1 VSNFDVA
8 VGSIAMK
15 KTVPKKSQRADANGL
30 GSASLREAVDLALEE
45 AKKCGASESEA
56 AASLSQGLSVTV
68 RMDDIE
74 TVEHTRD
81 RGLAVT
87 VYFGERTGNASTSDY
102 SATSVQHTVQA
113 ACSIARF
120 TEEDSCHGLADPD
133 RLATK
138 FPDLDLYHPWSLT
151 VEEGSELARTCERAA
166 LDYDSRIENSEG
178 AAVDSHQGCE
188 VYGNSHGFR
197 GESRKTRHG
206 ISCSVI
212 GQNNGSMQRDYWYST
227 GRRRRDLEEVSEIGR
242 IAGARTVRRLGARKL
257 NTCQVPILFEAPV
270 ASSLL
275 SHFIA
280 AISGGALYRKAS
292 FLLDSLGKSVFPDFV
307 RIHEQ
312 PLLPWAMGSAVFDSE
327 GVETKARDIVAGG
340 VLEGYVLGSYSA
352 RRLGLQTTGNA
363 GGVHNLTIDP
373 GKEDLPGLIKAL
385 GRGLLVTELIG
396 FGVNS
401 VTGDYSR
408 GAAGFWVEDG
418 EIQFPVEEVTIAGNL
433 KEMFQSIMAIGR
445 DVDTKR
451 NIRCGSILINSLMVA
466 GQ

>member
-1 VSNFDVA
+1 
-8 VGSIAMK
+8 MK
-15 KTVPKKSQRADANGL
+15 SECTSANEL
-30 GSASLREAVDLALEE
+30 DSAPLREAVGLALKE
-45 AKKCGASESEA
+45 AKRSGASASEA

-68 RMDDIE
+68 RMGDIE

-87 VYFGERTGNASTSDY
+87 VYLGERIGSASTSDY
-102 SATSVQHTVQA
+102 SEISVRQTVEA

-120 TEEDSCHGLADPD
+120 TEEDSCNGLADPD
-133 RLATK
+133 RLASE
-138 FPDLDLYHPWSLT
+138 FPDLDLYHPWLLS
-151 VEEGSELARTCERAA
+151 VDEGKEIAHACEQAA
-166 LDYDSRIENSEG
+166 LDYDVRIENSEG
-178 AAVDSHQGCE
+178 SAVDSYQGCE
-188 VYGNSHGFR
+188 QYGNSHGFI

-212 GQNNGSMQRDYWYST
+212 GQTNESKQRDYWFST
-227 GRRRRDLEEVSEIGR
+227 SRKRDDLEDASAIGR
-242 IAGARTVRRLGARKL
+242 TAAARTVRRLGARKL
-257 NTCQVPILFEAPV
+257 TTCQVPVLFEAPV

-275 SHFIA
+275 SHFVS

-292 FLLDSLGKSVFPDFV
+292 FLLDHLGKPIFPDFV

-312 PLLPWAMGSAVFDSE
+312 PLLPRAMGSTAFDTE
-327 GVETKARDIVAGG
+327 GVTTKARNIVADG

-352 RRLGLQTTGNA
+352 RRLGLKTTGNA

-373 GKEDLPGLIKAL
+373 GDENLPKLIRRL
-385 GRGLLVTELIG
+385 GQGLLVTELIG

-418 EIQFPVEEVTIAGNL
+418 EIQYPVEEVTIAGNL
-433 KEMFQSIMAIGR
+433 KEMFQSITAIGC
-445 DVDTKR
+445 DVDTR
-451 NIRCGSILINSLMVA
+451 GNIRCGSILVDGLTVA

>member
-1 VSNFDVA
+1 MKNTNLRKSQCTDSNGLDSAPFKQAVDVA
-8 VGSIAMK
+8 LK
-15 KTVPKKSQRADANGL
+15 
-30 GSASLREAVDLALEE
+30 E
-45 AKKCGASESEA
+45 AKKCGASASEA

-68 RMDDIE
+68 RLDDIE

-87 VYFGERTGNASTSDY
+87 VYFGERTGSASTSDY
-102 SATSVQHTVQA
+102 SATSVRQTVQA

-133 RLATK
+133 RLANE
-138 FPDLDLYHPWSLT
+138 FPDLDLYHPWLLT
-151 VEEGSELARTCERAA
+151 VEEGKEIARVCERAA
-166 LDYDSRIENSEG
+166 LDYDKKIENSEG
-178 AAVDSHQGCE
+178 AVVDSYQGCE
-188 VYGNSHGFR
+188 VYGNSHGFW
-197 GESRKTRHG
+197 GVSRKTRHG

-212 GQNNGSMQRDYWYST
+212 GETDGNMQRDYWYSAS
-227 GRRRRDLEEVSEIGR
+227 RKREDLEDASEIGR
-242 IAGARTVRRLGARKL
+242 TAGARTIRRLGARKL
-257 NTCQVPILFEAPV
+257 NTCQVPVLFEAPV

-275 SHFIA
+275 SHFIG

-292 FLLDSLGKSVFPDFV
+292 FLLDHLGKSVFPDFV

-312 PLLPWAMGSAVFDSE
+312 PLLRRAMGSAVFDGE
-327 GVETKARDIVAGG
+327 GVGTKARDIVTGG

-352 RRLGLQTTGNA
+352 RRLDLETTGNA

-373 GKEDLPGLIKAL
+373 GKDDLSGLMKAL

-396 FGVNS
+396 FGVNL

-433 KEMFQSIMAIGR
+433 KEMFQSIVAIGR

-451 NIRCGSILINSLMVA
+451 NIRCGSILVDGLTVA

>member
-1 VSNFDVA
+1 MKNINPRKGQCVDSNE
-8 VGSIAMK
+8 
-15 KTVPKKSQRADANGL
+15 L
-30 GSASLREAVDLALEE
+30 YSAPLREAVDLSLAE
-45 AKKCGASESEA
+45 AKKYGASESEA
-56 AASLSQGLSVTV
+56 AATLSQGLSVTV
-68 RMDDIE
+68 RMGDIE

-87 VYFGERTGNASTSDY
+87 VFCGERTGSATTSDY
-102 SATSVQHTVQA
+102 SVASVKQTVQA

-133 RLATK
+133 RLANE
-138 FPDLDLYHPWSLT
+138 FPDLDLYHPWLLT
-151 VEEGSELARTCERAA
+151 VDEGKEIARACEQAA
-166 LDYDSRIENSEG
+166 LDYDKKIENSEG
-178 AAVDSHQGCE
+178 AVVDSHQGCE
-188 VYGNSHGFR
+188 VYGNSHGFW
-197 GESRKTRHG
+197 GENRKTRHG
-206 ISCSVI
+206 ISCAVI
-212 GQNNGSMQRDYWYST
+212 GQTNGNMQRDYWYST
-227 GRRRRDLEEVSEIGR
+227 SRRREDLEDASEIGR

-275 SHFIA
+275 SHFIG

-292 FLLDSLGKSVFPDFV
+292 FLLDHLGTSVFPDFV

-312 PLLPWAMGSAVFDSE
+312 PLLPCAMGSAAFDNE
-327 GVETKARDIVAGG
+327 GVATKARDIVAGG

-352 RRLGLQTTGNA
+352 RRLGLETTGNA
-363 GGVHNLTIDP
+363 GGVYNLTIEP
-373 GKEDLPGLIKAL
+373 GKDDLPGLIKTL

-396 FGVNS
+396 FGVNA

-433 KEMFQSIMAIGR
+433 KEMFQSIAAIGR

-451 NIRCGSILINSLMVA
+451 NIRCGSILVDALTVA

>member
-1 VSNFDVA
+1 
-8 VGSIAMK
+8 MK
-15 KTVPKKSQRADANGL
+15 KTVPKENQYVDSNGL
-30 GSASLREAVDLALEE
+30 DSVPLREAVDLALEN
-45 AKKCGASESEA
+45 AKKCGASASEA

-81 RGLAVT
+81 RGLAIT
-87 VYFGERTGNASTSDY
+87 VFFGERTGSASTSDY
-102 SATSVQHTVQA
+102 SATSVQQTVQA

-120 TEEDSCHGLADPD
+120 TEDDSCHGLADAD
-133 RLATK
+133 RLATE
-138 FPDLDLYHPWSLT
+138 FPDLDLYHPWLLT
-151 VEEGSELARTCERAA
+151 VDEGKEIALACEQAA
-166 LDYDSRIENSEG
+166 LNYDKKIENSEG
-178 AAVDSHQGCE
+178 ATVDSHQGCE
-188 VYGNSHGFR
+188 VYGNSHGFS

-212 GQNNGSMQRDYWYST
+212 GQANGSMQRDYWYSAS
-227 GRRRRDLEEVSEIGR
+227 RKREDLADAFEIGC
-242 IAGARTVRRLGARKL
+242 IAGERTVRRLGARKL

-275 SHFIA
+275 SHFIG

-292 FLLDSLGKSVFPDFV
+292 FLLDHLGKSVFPDFV

-312 PLLPWAMGSAVFDSE
+312 PLLPQAMGSAVFDNE
-327 GVETKARDIVAGG
+327 GVATTERDIVASG
-340 VLEGYVLGSYSA
+340 VLKGYVLGSYSA
-352 RRLGLQTTGNA
+352 RRLGLETTGNA
-363 GGVHNLTIDP
+363 GGVHNLTIDS
-373 GKEDLPGLIKAL
+373 GDEDLSGLIKTL

-408 GAAGFWVEDG
+408 GAAGFWVENG

-433 KEMFQSIMAIGR
+433 KEMFQSIAAIGK

-451 NIRCGSILINSLMVA
+451 NIRCGSILVDNLTVA

>member
-1 VSNFDVA
+1 
-8 VGSIAMK
+8 MK
-15 KTVPKKSQRADANGL
+15 KTNPMKSQYADSNGL
-30 GSASLREAVDLALEE
+30 DSASLREAVGIALED
-45 AKKCGASESEA
+45 AKKCGASASEA

-87 VYFGERTGNASTSDY
+87 VFFGERTGSASTSDY
-102 SATSVQHTVQA
+102 SAASVQQTVQA
-113 ACSIARF
+113 ACNIARF

-133 RLATK
+133 RLASE
-138 FPDLDLYHPWSLT
+138 FPDLDLYHPWYLS
-151 VEEGSELARTCERAA
+151 VDEGKEIALVCEQAA
-166 LDYDSRIENSEG
+166 LAYDKKIENSEG
-178 AAVDSHQGCE
+178 AVVDSHQGCE
-188 VYGNSHGFR
+188 VYGNSHGFS
-197 GESRKTRHG
+197 GENRKTRHG

-212 GQNNGSMQRDYWYST
+212 GKTNGSMQRDYWYSAS
-227 GRRRRDLEEVSEIGR
+227 RKREDLEDASEIGR

-275 SHFIA
+275 SHFIG

-292 FLLDSLGKSVFPDFV
+292 FLLDHLGKRVFPDFV

-312 PLLPWAMGSAVFDSE
+312 PLLPRAMGSAVFDSE
-327 GVETKARDIVAGG
+327 GVATKPRDIVASG

-352 RRLGLQTTGNA
+352 RRLGLETTGNA

-373 GKEDLPGLIKAL
+373 GKDDLPGLMKAL
-385 GRGLLVTELIG
+385 WRGLLVTELIG

-408 GAAGFWVEDG
+408 GAAGFWVENG

-433 KEMFQSIMAIGR
+433 REMFQSITAVGS

-451 NIRCGSILINSLMVA
+451 NIRCGSILIDGLTVA

>member
-1 VSNFDVA
+1 
-8 VGSIAMK
+8 MK
-15 KTVPKKSQRADANGL
+15 KTNPRESQCTHSNGL
-30 GSASLREAVDLALEE
+30 DSAPLPEAVELALKE
-45 AKKCGASESEA
+45 AKKCGASQSEA

-81 RGLAVT
+81 RGLAIT
-87 VYFGERTGNASTSDY
+87 VFFGKSTGSASTSDY
-102 SATSVQHTVQA
+102 SAASVQQTVQA

-120 TEEDSCHGLADPD
+120 TEEDSCNGLADPD
-133 RLATK
+133 RLASE
-138 FPDLDLYHPWSLT
+138 FPDLDLYHPWLFS
-151 VEEGSELARTCERAA
+151 VDEGKEIARACEQAA
-166 LDYDSRIENSEG
+166 LDYDARIENSEG
-178 AAVDSHQGCE
+178 AAVDSHQVSE
-188 VYGNSHGFR
+188 VYGNSHGFW
-197 GESRKTRHG
+197 GEHRKTRHG

-212 GQNNGSMQRDYWYST
+212 GQTNGSMQRDYWYSASC
-227 GRRRRDLEEVSEIGR
+227 RPEDLEDAAEIGR
-242 IAGARTVRRLGARKL
+242 TAGARTVRRLGARKL

-275 SHFIA
+275 SHFIG
-280 AISGGALYRKAS
+280 AISGEALYRKAS
-292 FLLDSLGKSVFPDFV
+292 FLLNHLGRSVFPDFV

-312 PLLPWAMGSAVFDSE
+312 PLLPRAMGSTAFDSE
-327 GVETKARDIVAGG
+327 GVGTKAREIVVGG

-352 RRLGLQTTGNA
+352 RRLGLETTGNA

-373 GKEDLPGLIKAL
+373 GKDDLSGLIKAL

-408 GAAGFWVEDG
+408 GAAGFWVEDS

-433 KEMFQSIMAIGR
+433 KEMFQSIAAIGC
-445 DVDTKR
+445 DVDTNR
-451 NIRCGSILINSLMVA
+451 NIRCGSILVDGLTVA